1 MLNLFPGDEIIM
13 REIFGTICL
22 VGAIQSV
29 FLFFVLLFKKNNR
42 KANRYLSIIMA
53 LTAIDML
60 ELYLGA
66 RGYIEPARPYQLSII
81 PYSFMFGPSIYLYF
95 ALLTARI
102 KTISKKHLFIFA
114 PFVIALTVNIILQ
127 FGFDSNHL
135 PGYVIYLNLAINGGG
150 LIFESLL
157 YALSLYALQ
166 KYINRL
172 KEYFSAIDA
181 MKLSLFRGALVVLIM
196 IVIFIFLPFTREGH
210 VRQGYDILDVIAIL
224 FGLVLGFGMAFF
236 AAVQPEILNRVR
248 LIDKAVPQ
256 DEPASSP
263 RYEKLRLPA
272 SKEENYVKKLRNY
285 MSENKPF
292 LNEELTLQDLAD
304 EISLSTHHLSMI
316 LNIHFKQNF
325 FNFINSYRVDEVKQ
339 KLSDP
344 NYKNQNILTIA
355 LNAGFNSKSTFN
367 TMFKK
372 FTGKTPKEFRTGL
385 SASG

>member
-1 MLNLFPGDEIIM
+1 MLDLIPGAEIIM

-29 FLFFVLLFKKNNR
+29 FLLFVLLFKKNNR

-53 LTAIDML
+53 FTAIDML

-81 PYSFMFGPSIYLYF
+81 PYSFIFGPSAYLYT

-102 KTISKKHLFIFA
+102 KTISKKHLLIFI
-114 PFVIALTVNIILQ
+114 PFIIVLTVNLLLQ
-127 FGFDSNHL
+127 AVFDADFL
-135 PGYVIYLNLAINGGG
+135 PRYVIYLNLGINGGG
-150 LIFESLL
+150 LLFECSLYVLSLL
-157 YALSLYALQ
+157 ALQ
-166 KYINRL
+166 KYIGRL

-181 MKLSLFRGALVVLIM
+181 MKLSLFRGALVIMIM
-196 IVIFIFLPFTREGH
+196 IVIFIFLPFTSESH

-224 FGLVLGFGMAFF
+224 FGLVLAFGIAFF
-236 AAVQPEILNRVR
+236 AAVQPEIFNRVR
-248 LIDKAVPQ
+248 LIDKAVPL

-263 RYEKLRLPA
+263 RYEKLRLTA
-272 SKEENYVKKLRNY
+272 SKEESYVKNLSVY

-325 FNFINSYRVDEVKQ
+325 YTFINTYRIDYVKQ
-339 KLSDP
+339 KLIHPD
-344 NYKNQNILTIA
+344 YKDQNILSIA
-355 LNAGFNSKSTFN
+355 FSAGFNSKSTFN

-372 FTGKTPKEFRTGL
+372 FTGKTPKQFRAELTI
-385 SASG
+385 